1 MYPRAGHTLV
11 NGRHAPQSCCG
22 IHAANVIS
30 GFGGGA
36 AVDNDVILAKESA
49 SDRSAEPKRAP
60 TVLLVDDDEKLRQL
74 VAGFLERHGMQVLCA
89 EDGKSADALLAQ
101 HVVDVVILDVM
112 LPGEDGLSICRRLT
126 GGDETRPAVIILSA
140 AGEDTDRIVGL
151 ELGADDYLPK
161 PANPREL
168 LARIR
173 ALMRRAAV
181 GGQATDSSLP
191 LVGYEFAGWT
201 LSIWAREL
209 STPDGVVVPLTGG
222 EFALLRTFVEHPRE
236 VLNRDKVLNLV
247 RGRSSFAFDRAVDL
261 QLSRLRRKLTAAH
274 PDAGTLFRTVR
285 TEGYIFGASVR
296 RI

>member
-1 MYPRAGHTLV
+1 M
-11 NGRHAPQSCCG
+11 S
-22 IHAANVIS
+22 S
-30 GFGGGA
+30 KD
-36 AVDNDVILAKESA
+36 AVTADG
-49 SDRSAEPKRAP
+49 KRVP
-60 TVLLVDDDEKLRQL
+60 VVLLVDDDESLRRL
-74 VAGFLERHGMQVLCA
+74 VADFLEKHGMEVLPA
-89 EDGKSADALLAQ
+89 ADGAAADAILAKKT
-101 HVVDVVILDVM
+101 VDVVVLDVM
-112 LPGEDGLSICRRLT
+112 MPGEDGLSICRRLSSREE
-126 GGDETRPAVIILSA
+126 GRPAIIMLSA

-173 ALMRRAAV
+173 ALMRRSAPPPTDTAA
-181 GGQATDSSLP
+181 P
-191 LVGYEFAGWT
+191 HIGYEFSGWT

-209 STPDGVVVPLTGG
+209 QTPDGVVVPLTGS

-236 VLNRDKVLNLV
+236 VLNRDRVLLLV

-274 PDAGTLFRTVR
+274 GEAGNLFRTVR
-285 TEGYIFGASVR
+285 NEGYIFVSAVR

>member
-1 MYPRAGHTLV
+1 MIR
-11 NGRHAPQSCCG
+11 N
-22 IHAANVIS
+22 HAAAFIPPMSSWV
-30 GFGGGA
+30 GGGL
-36 AVDNDVILAKESA
+36 AVDVDVILAKESV
-49 SDRSAEPKRAP
+49 SDRPVEPKRAP

-74 VAGFLERHGMQVLCA
+74 VAEFLERHGMEVLSVA
-89 EDGKSADALLAQ
+89 DGKGADAVLARQ
-101 HVVDVVILDVM
+101 AVDVVILDVM

-126 GGDETRPAVIILSA
+126 SSGEARPAIIMLSA

-173 ALMRRAAV
+173 ALLRRAAPT
-181 GGQATDSSLP
+181 QEPAP
-191 LVGYEFAGWT
+191 PYVGYEFSGWT

-209 STPDGVVVPLTGG
+209 QTPDGVIVPLTGS

-236 VLNRDKVLNLV
+236 VLDRDRVLSLV

-261 QLSRLRRKLTAAH
+261 QLSRLRRKLTSAYGE
-274 PDAGTLFRTVR
+274 AGNLFRTVR
-285 TEGYIFGASVR
+285 NEGYIFVSAVR
-296 RI
+296 RV

>member
-1 MYPRAGHTLV
+1 MDVLQAGD
-11 NGRHAPQSCCG
+11 
-22 IHAANVIS
+22 
-30 GFGGGA
+30 GA
-36 AVDNDVILAKESA
+36 E
-49 SDRSAEPKRAP
+49 
-60 TVLLVDDDEKLRQL
+60 
-74 VAGFLERHGMQVLCA
+74 
-89 EDGKSADALLAQ
+89 ADAALARQ
-101 HVVDVVILDVM
+101 SVDVVILDVM

-126 GGDETRPAVIILSA
+126 GGEEARPAVIMLSA

-173 ALMRRAAV
+173 ALMRRSIPAAADP
-181 GGQATDSSLP
+181 ATP
-191 LVGYEFAGWT
+191 YIGYEFSGWT

-209 STPDGVVVPLTGG
+209 QTPDGVIVPLTGS

-236 VLNRDKVLNLV
+236 VLNRDRVLSLV

-274 PDAGTLFRTVR
+274 GEAGNLFRTVR
-285 TEGYIFGASVR
+285 NEGYIFVSAVR
-296 RI
+296 RV

>member
-1 MYPRAGHTLV
+1 MTAM
-11 NGRHAPQSCCG
+11 
-22 IHAANVIS
+22 
-30 GFGGGA
+30 
-36 AVDNDVILAKESA
+36 LAKDTASA
-49 SDRSAEPKRAP
+49 DAKRTP
-60 TVLLVDDDEKLRQL
+60 VVLLVDDDEKLRQL
-74 VAGFLERHGMQVLCA
+74 VAEFLERHGMEVLPA
-89 EDGKSADALLAQ
+89 ADGEAADAILAKQ
-101 HVVDVVILDVM
+101 PVDVVVLDLM

-126 GGDETRPAVIILSA
+126 TGDEARPAVIMLSA

-173 ALMRRAAV
+173 ALMRRQVPAPEAA
-181 GGQATDSSLP
+181 AAH
-191 LVGYEFAGWT
+191 VGYEFSGWS

-209 STPDGVVVPLTGG
+209 QTPDGVVVPLTGS

-236 VLNRDKVLNLV
+236 VLNRDRVLNLV

-261 QLSRLRRKLTAAH
+261 QLSRLRRKLTAAYGE
-274 PDAGTLFRTVR
+274 AGNLFRTVR
-285 TEGYIFGASVR
+285 NEGYIFVSAVR

>member
-1 MYPRAGHTLV
+1 
-11 NGRHAPQSCCG
+11 
-22 IHAANVIS
+22 
-30 GFGGGA
+30 
-36 AVDNDVILAKESA
+36 VDNDVILAMDSV
-49 SDRSAEPKRAP
+49 SDRPVDPKRGA

-74 VAGFLERHGMQVLCA
+74 VAEFLERHGIEVLQAGDGA
-89 EDGKSADALLAQ
+89 EADAALNKQ
-101 HVVDVVILDVM
+101 SVDVVILDVM

-126 GGDETRPAVIILSA
+126 GGEEARPAVIMLSA

-173 ALMRRAAV
+173 ALMRRSTAAA
-181 GGQATDSSLP
+181 ATAADNASTY
-191 LVGYEFAGWT
+191 VGYEFSGWT

-209 STPDGVVVPLTGG
+209 QTPDGVIVPLTGS

-236 VLNRDKVLNLV
+236 VLNRDRVLSLV

-274 PDAGTLFRTVR
+274 GEAGNLFRTVR
-285 TEGYIFGASVR
+285 NEGYIFVSAVR
-296 RI
+296 RV

>member
-1 MYPRAGHTLV
+1 M
-11 NGRHAPQSCCG
+11 
-22 IHAANVIS
+22 
-30 GFGGGA
+30 
-36 AVDNDVILAKESA
+36 LARESP
-49 SDRSAEPKRAP
+49 SERLSEPKRP
-60 TVLLVDDDEKLRQL
+60 ITVLLVDDDETLRHL
-74 VAGFLERHGMQVLCA
+74 VAEFLEKHGMQVLCA
-89 EDGKSADALLAQ
+89 ADGEAADAILSQ
-101 HVVDVVILDVM
+101 NPVDVVILDVM

-126 GGDETRPAVIILSA
+126 GGDEARPAVIILSA

-173 ALMRRAAV
+173 ALLRRAT
-181 GGQATDSSLP
+181 GLQAADP
-191 LVGYEFAGWT
+191 AAPQIGYEFAGWT

-209 STPDGVVVPLTGG
+209 QTPDGVIVPLTGG

-236 VLNRDKVLNLV
+236 VLDRDRVLSLV

-261 QLSRLRRKLTAAH
+261 QLSRLRRKLTAAYGE
-274 PDAGTLFRTVR
+274 AGNLFRTVR
-285 TEGYIFGASVR
+285 NEGYIFVASVR